1 MAKIKQTVSK
11 KRVKKTGG
19 DTGFRQCNMCHGTGR
34 VKVKK
39 KK

>member
-1 MAKIKQTVSK
+1 MAARQTITK
-11 KRVKKTGG
+11 RRVKKTGG
-19 DTGFRQCNMCHGTGR
+19 NSNYRKCNMCHGTGR